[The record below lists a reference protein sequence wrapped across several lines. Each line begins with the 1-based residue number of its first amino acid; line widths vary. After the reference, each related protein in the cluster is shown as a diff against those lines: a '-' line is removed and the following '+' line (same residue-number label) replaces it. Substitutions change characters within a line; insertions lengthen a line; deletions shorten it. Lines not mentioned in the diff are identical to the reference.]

1 MSKYF
6 LEDVLSFW
14 PQDGAIKIVVDV
26 IQPAATKCLFC
37 QKKKRERK
45 ENKKDKSLLTTKSR
59 MAIIFCIKHERR
71 KRKQAKVSRNHKLTT
86 GRV

>member
-26 IQPAATKCLFC
+26 IQPAATKCLSAR
-37 QKKKRERK
+37 KKKERK
-45 ENKKDKSLLTTKSR
+45 ENKKDKSLITTKSR